1 MGFLFIPQLEEKQM
15 TRVTITLQAD
25 EKDTPRRLAVCER
38 RDLRAHAGRLIRS
51 ELEKRGLLP
60 AGAAADDLGRE
71 VSSNDRQA

>member
-1 MGFLFIPQLEEKQM
+1 M

-25 EKDTPRRLAVCER
+25 EKDTPHRLAVCER
-38 RDLRAHAGRLIRS
+38 RDPRAHTGRLIRS

-71 VSSNDRQA
+71 VSSHDRQA